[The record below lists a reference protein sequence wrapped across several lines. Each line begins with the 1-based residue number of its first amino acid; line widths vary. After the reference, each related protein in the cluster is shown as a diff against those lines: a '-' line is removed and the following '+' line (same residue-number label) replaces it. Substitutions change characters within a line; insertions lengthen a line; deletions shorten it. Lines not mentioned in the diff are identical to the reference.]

1 MCASPV
7 VSSPTIILPD
17 NNQKP
22 KMKTS
27 LLTLLLA
34 AFLCTSGRAQ
44 QLHFADHP
52 ALTPDGQTLVF
63 AYNGDLWTVPAD
75 GGAANR
81 ITALDG
87 AESHPRVSPDGK
99 WLAFT
104 SGQYGNADVY
114 VTPLA
119 GGPIKQ
125 LTYHQATDQVANWSW
140 DSETV
145 YFTSNRYNRITT
157 FTVPINGGTPQRLM
171 SHYFNIPHNVVPMAG
186 GDAFLFN
193 ETWESNNF
201 THRKGYKGPY
211 NPDVKRYDPKTNTVT
226 QLTKWEGKD
235 MWPMADRRGNTF
247 FVSDRDNGEYNLYS
261 LGKDGKTKRLTK
273 HTTSVF
279 NPSLS
284 ADGSKIAYV
293 RDYQLEVYDV
303 ASGRSKAVAVTLN
316 SFVGLDKTADFKTD
330 GNISYFDVARDGK
343 KLATVSRGELFVS
356 DMEGKFVRQI
366 MTGPGR
372 VLETKWLKDG
382 KTLVFTQTYNGY
394 QNLYTVSAEGK
405 GKPVRRTSDVRNNRK
420 LEMSTDTSKVA
431 YLSGRDEVRVLNL
444 DDFTVETVAKQEIWA
459 FQNGLPRWS
468 PDDRYLMFTGYLDFE
483 RDIFLVDT
491 DNGNQLINLTQTGV
505 TEADPV
511 WSPDGKYIYFNSARH
526 VPNYPKGGGDM
537 NLYRLPLRKFDA
549 PHRAEKFDELFVEKD
564 EKKEKK
570 DSVVVT
576 IETDGIMERIERVGP
591 SLGSQGGAFIVRDD
605 DKTMVFYGSNH
616 EGERAL
622 YMTTYEPFE
631 SPKTKMFKGKGVGNA
646 ADLVEVKGK
655 YYLIGRGKVQKLN
668 VGQTKFDA
676 IEVKHTFRRSFAP
689 EFEQMFYETWANM
702 EENFYDKDFHG
713 VDWPAMRD
721 RYAAYLPHITNRA
734 DLRRLTNDLL
744 GELNTS
750 HFGFNS
756 RGKEE
761 STKEG
766 ARTLALGLK
775 YDKREPYRIASIL
788 ADGPADR
795 NDVDLRPGD
804 RIKAIDGTP
813 VDAKMNREMYFSR
826 PSIDGSIAIT
836 VDRGGQEVTT
846 RLHPTNYTNE
856 RTNRYDEWV
865 DLNQKTVDKNTDKK
879 IAYVHMKN
887 MTGGQLDAFMNEMVS
902 EGHQREGLILDLR
915 YNTGGNVHDDV
926 LKFLSRR
933 PYLKWQYRAGQLANQ
948 PNFAPAAKPIILL
961 INEQSL
967 SDAEMTAAGFK
978 ELGLG
983 TVVGTPTYRWIIFT
997 SGKGLVDG
1005 SYYRLPSWGTYTLDG
1020 KNLEKTGVEPD
1031 VRIDNNASDRAAG
1044 RDPQLMKAI
1053 ELGLKG
1059 LK

>member
-1 MCASPV
+1 
-7 VSSPTIILPD
+7 
-17 NNQKP
+17 
-22 KMKTS
+22 MKNFA
-27 LLTLLLA
+27 LTLLLA

-52 ALTPDGQTLVF
+52 ALTPDGETLIF
-63 AYNGDLWTVPAD
+63 AYNGDLWKVASD

-114 VTPLA
+114 VTPLT
-119 GGPIKQ
+119 GGSIKQ
-125 LTYHQATDQVANWSW
+125 LTYHQASDQVANWSW
-140 DSETV
+140 DSKTI
-145 YFTSNRYNRITT
+145 YFTSSRYNRGTT
-157 FTVPINGGTPQRLM
+157 FTVPVTGGTPKRLM
-171 SHYFNIPHNVVPMAG
+171 PHYFNITHNVVPLPG
-186 GDAFLFN
+186 SDDFLFN
-193 ETWESNNF
+193 ETWESSNF

-211 NPDVKRYDPKTNTVT
+211 NPDVKRYDPKANKVS

-235 MWPMADRRGNTF
+235 MWPMADQKGNTF

-261 LGKDGKTKRLTK
+261 LSKDNKIKRLTK
-273 HTTSVF
+273 HKTSVF

-284 ADGSKIAYV
+284 ADGSKIAYI
-293 RDYQLEVYDV
+293 RDYQLEVFNV
-303 ASGRSKAVAVTLN
+303 ASGRSKLVPVSLN
-316 SFVGLDKTADFKTD
+316 SFVGLAKTADFKTD

-366 MTGPGR
+366 ITGPGR
-372 VLETKWLKDG
+372 VLEVKWLKDG
-382 KTLVFTQTYNGY
+382 KTLVFTQTYKGY
-394 QNLYTVSAEGK
+394 QNLYTVSADGK
-405 GKPVRRTSDVRNNRK
+405 GKPARRTSDARNNRN

-431 YLSGRDEVRVLNL
+431 YLSGRDEVRVMELEN
-444 DDFTVETVAKQEIWA
+444 FTAQVVAKQEIWA

-491 DNGNQLINLTQTGV
+491 KNDNELINLTQTGV

-549 PHRAEKFDELFVEKD
+549 PHRAEKFDELFAEED
-564 EKKEKK
+564 EKKKDKK
-570 DSVVVT
+570 DTIVVT
-576 IETDGIMERIERVGP
+576 IETEGIMERMERVGP
-591 SLGSQGGAFIVRDD
+591 SFGSQRGAFVVKDG
-605 DKTMVFYGSNH
+605 DKTIVFYGSNH
-616 EGERAL
+616 EGKGGL

-631 SPKTKMFKGKGVGNA
+631 KAKTEMFKGNGVGNA
-646 ADLVEVKGK
+646 TDLIVVKGR
-655 YYLIGRGKVQKLN
+655 YYLIGAGKVQKLN
-668 VGQTKFDA
+668 VGQKKFEA
-676 IEVKHTFRRSFAP
+676 IDVKHTFRRSLAP
-689 EFEQMFYETWANM
+689 EFEQMFHETWANM

-713 VDWPAMRD
+713 VDWPGMRD

-750 HFGFNS
+750 HFGFSS

-761 STKEG
+761 STKQG
-766 ARTLALGLK
+766 AQTLALGLQ
-775 YDKREPYRIASIL
+775 YDKADPYRITAIL

-795 NDVDLRPGD
+795 NDVDLLSGD
-804 RIKAIDGTP
+804 RIKSIDGMP
-813 VDAKMNREMYFSR
+813 VDATVNREMYFSR
-826 PSIDGSIAIT
+826 PSIDGSIMLT
-836 VDRGGQEVTT
+836 VDREGKDVST
-846 RLHPTNYTNE
+846 RLHPRNYFSE

-865 DLNQKTVDKNTDKK
+865 DTNQRIVDEKTDKK

-887 MTGGQLDAFMNEMVS
+887 MTGSQLNAFMNEMVS
-902 EGHQREGLILDLR
+902 EAHQREGLILDLR

-926 LKFLSRR
+926 LNFLSQK
-933 PYLKWQYRAGQLANQ
+933 PYLKWQYRAGQRANQ
-948 PNFAPAAKPIILL
+948 PNFAPAARPIILM

-983 TVVGTPTYRWIIFT
+983 TIVGTPTYRWIIFT

-1005 SYYRLPSWGTYTLDG
+1005 SFYRLPSWGTYTLDG

-1031 VRIDNNASDRAAG
+1031 VRIDNTAADRATG
-1044 RDPQLMKAI
+1044 KDPQLMKAI
-1053 ELGLKG
+1053 ELALKNG
-1059 LK
+1059 K

>member
-1 MCASPV
+1 
-7 VSSPTIILPD
+7 
-17 NNQKP
+17 
-22 KMKTS
+22 MKN
-27 LLTLLLA
+27 LALTLLLVA
-34 AFLCTSGRAQ
+34 LACTCGRAQ
-44 QLHFADHP
+44 NLYFADHP

-63 AYNGDLWTVPAD
+63 AYNGDLWKVPAS

-81 ITALDG
+81 LTALDG
-87 AESHPRVSPDGK
+87 AESHPRISPDGK

-125 LTYHQATDQVANWSW
+125 LTYHQAADQVANWSW
-140 DSETV
+140 DSQTI
-145 YFTSNRYNRITT
+145 YFSSNRYNRITT
-157 FTVPINGGTPQRLM
+157 FTVPASGGTPQRLM
-171 SHYFNIPHNVVPMAG
+171 PHYFNITHNVVPLPG
-186 GDAFLFN
+186 SNDFLFN
-193 ETWESNNF
+193 ETWESSIF

-211 NPDVKRYDPKTNTVT
+211 NPDLKRYNPKTNTVA
-226 QLTKWEGKD
+226 QLTEWEGKD
-235 MWPMADRRGNTF
+235 MWPMADREGNTF

-261 LGKDGKTKRLTK
+261 LGKDGKAKRLTK
-273 HTTSVF
+273 HKTSVF

-303 ASGRSKAVAVTLN
+303 ASGRSKTVPVSLN
-316 SFVGLDKTADFKTD
+316 SFVGLAKTADFNTD

-372 VLETKWLKDG
+372 VLEVKWLKDG
-382 KTLVFTQTYNGY
+382 KTLLFTQTYKGY
-394 QNLYTVSAEGK
+394 QNLYTISADGTGE
-405 GKPVRRTSDVRNNRK
+405 PTRHTADARNNRN
-420 LEMSTDTSKVA
+420 LEMSNDTSRVA
-431 YLSGRDEVRVLNL
+431 YLSGRDEVRVMNL
-444 DDFTVETVAKQEIWA
+444 DDFAVETVAKQEIWA

-468 PDDRYLMFTGYLDFE
+468 PDDRYLMFTGYEDFE

-491 DNGNQLINLTQTGV
+491 KEDNKLINLTQTGV
-505 TEADPV
+505 TEAAPV

-526 VPNYPKGGGDM
+526 QPNYPRGGGNM
-537 NLYRLPLRKFDA
+537 NLYRLPLQKFDQ
-549 PHRAEKFDELFVEKD
+549 PHRADKFDELFAEEDKD
-564 EKKEKK
+564 KDKK
-570 DSVVVT
+570 DSVVVS
-576 IETDGIMERIERVGP
+576 IELEGIMERMERVGP
-591 SLGSQGGAFIVRDD
+591 SFGSQYGAFVVQDK

-616 EGERAL
+616 EGNMTL
-622 YMTTYEPFE
+622 YVTTYEPFE
-631 SPKTKMFKGKGVGNA
+631 KPKTEMFKGRGVGNA
-646 ADLVEVKGK
+646 TDLVEVKGK
-655 YYLIGRGKVQKLN
+655 YYLIGAGKVQKLN
-668 VGQTKFDA
+668 VGQKKFDA
-676 IEVKHTFRRSFAP
+676 IEVKHTFRRSLAP

-721 RYAAYLPHITNRA
+721 RYAAFLPHITNRA

-761 STKEG
+761 STKQG
-766 ARTLALGLK
+766 AQTLSLGLE
-775 YDKREPYRIASIL
+775 YDAANPYQISAIL
-788 ADGPADR
+788 TDGPADR

-813 VDAKMNREMYFSR
+813 VNPSMNREMYLSR
-826 PSIDGSIAIT
+826 PSIDGSVAIM
-836 VDRGGQEVTT
+836 VDRGDTTITT
-846 RLHPTNYTNE
+846 RLHPRNYFSE
-856 RTNRYDEWV
+856 RNNRYDEWV
-865 DLNQKTVDKNTDKK
+865 DLNQKTVDEKTDKK

-887 MTGGQLDAFMNEMVS
+887 MTGGQLDAFLNEMVS

-915 YNTGGNVHDDV
+915 YNTGGNVHDAV
-926 LKFLSRR
+926 LQFLSQR
-933 PYLKWQYRAGQLANQ
+933 PYLKWQYRAGKRANQ
-948 PNFAPAAKPIILL
+948 PNFAPAARPIILM

-967 SDAEMTAAGFK
+967 SDAEMTTAGFK

-1005 SYYRLPSWGTYTLDG
+1005 SFYRLPSWGTYTLDG

-1031 VRIDNNASDRAAG
+1031 VRIDNTAADRATG
-1044 RDPQLMKAI
+1044 KDPQLDKAI
-1053 ELGLKG
+1053 ELALKG
-1059 LK
+1059 LER